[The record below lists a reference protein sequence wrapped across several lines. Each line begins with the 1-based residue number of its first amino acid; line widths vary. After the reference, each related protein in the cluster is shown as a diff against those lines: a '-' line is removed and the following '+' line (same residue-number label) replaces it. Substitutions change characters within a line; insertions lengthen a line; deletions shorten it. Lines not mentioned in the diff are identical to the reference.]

1 MTMMKMFRIAGAVL
15 AGTLVAAGC
24 VSKGEHEKMQAEKDQ
39 QIAALATE
47 RGALAKERDSLQQQ
61 IREMQSQRT
70 ALEKQQALLR
80 DEIVTLEKQRVQLE
94 AASRQDKSQYDGLVR
109 NLTEEVKKGELQVRQ
124 YKNMLTVEVAEQ
136 LFFDSGRATLKES
149 GKAVLKKVGEA
160 LKGYDDKLIR
170 VIGHTDNVPIA
181 KALQAQFPSNWELSA
196 ARATTVVRYL
206 ESVGVPPERLVA
218 SGRAEHSPVAL
229 NDDAEGRRK
238 NRRIEI
244 TLIDKGLAQE
254 LQEQR

>member
-1 MTMMKMFRIAGAVL
+1 MKTFRIVGAVL
-15 AGTLVAAGC
+15 LAALFAGGC
-24 VSKGEHEKMQAEKDQ
+24 VTQGEHEKMQAEKDQ
-39 QIAALATE
+39 QI
-47 RGALAKERDSLQQQ
+47 GALTKERDSLQQQ
-61 IREMQSQRT
+61 IRDMQSQRT
-70 ALEKQQALLR
+70 ALEKQQASLR
-80 DEIVTLEKQRVQLE
+80 GEIATLEKQKGELEAAKVQLE
-94 AASRQDKSQYDGLVR
+94 TANVQTKSQYDGLVR

-136 LFFDSGRATLKES
+136 LFFDSGRAALKDS

-170 VIGHTDNVPIA
+170 VVGHTDNVPIA

-206 ESVGVPPERLVA
+206 ESVGVPPDRLLA
-218 SGRAEHSPVAL
+218 AGRAEHSPVAP

-244 TLIDKGLAQE
+244 TLMDKSLAQE
-254 LQEQR
+254 LQERR